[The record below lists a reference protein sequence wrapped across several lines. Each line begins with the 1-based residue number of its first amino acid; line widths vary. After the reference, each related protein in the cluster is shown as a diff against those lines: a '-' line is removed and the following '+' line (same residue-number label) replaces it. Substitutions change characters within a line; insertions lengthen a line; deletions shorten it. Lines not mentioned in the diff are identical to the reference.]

1 MTNDTTTRCNALPWN
16 DANASRLFD
25 WQPGDDEAAAAIE
38 AMGEACGSPSG
49 GTTRLVDGALITTW
63 AAGEPVKFRHA
74 EHGELTGTVIEV
86 LIEDGEHSHY
96 HVAAHVP
103 GRGRQHFA
111 VANKDML
118 IF

>member
-1 MTNDTTTRCNALPWN
+1 MNDLKTTRCNALPWN
-16 DANASRLFD
+16 DANASRMLD
-25 WQPGDDEAAAAIE
+25 WQPGDAEASAAIE
-38 AMGEACGSPSG
+38 GMQETYGSPGG

-63 AAGEPVKFRHA
+63 AAGDPVKFRHA

-86 LIEDGEHSHY
+86 LIEDGEHSQY

-103 GRGRQHFA
+103 GRGRKHFA
-111 VANKDML
+111 VANEDML